1 MNAQKAV
8 LRVVLICLRVAVFV
22 AVVLGIV
29 YLGQSAYHYTQAV
42 FSDEAYEE
50 EPGKNVVLKI
60 PEDVSVKT
68 LSEVMEENGLVK
80 DASVFRLKMKTADFG
95 GVVKAGEYHLNS
107 SMKPSEMIRILSGQA
122 EEDET

>member
-29 YLGQSAYHYTQAV
+29 YLGQATYHYTQAV
-42 FSDEAYEE
+42 FSDKAFEE
-50 EPGKNVVLKI
+50 EPGRDVVLKI
-60 PEDVSVKT
+60 PEEVSVKK
-68 LSEVMEENGLVK
+68 LSEVLEENGLVE
-80 DASVFRLKMKTADFG
+80 DAAIFQWKVKMADFG
-95 GVVKAGEYHLNS
+95 ATVKAGNYHLNS
-107 SMKPSEMIRILSGQA
+107 SMKPSEMIQILSGQI